1 MRARFGLP
9 QPELRIGRVA
19 ADFLL
24 VACAARMAVLSRA
37 SRRGGAPTVPA
48 RWLTRLSTFLRGQ
61 SNAAHPNGLALP
73 ETLAVAW
80 AMELDQPEA
89 LPPPGERPRPSPP
102 AAVRPK
108 MISVSDVALLL
119 ADPYAYY
126 ASRILRLKPL
136 DPLEAEIGAR
146 EYGDVVHAAMKRFVD
161 ALPPRP
167 LPPAA
172 AQALWQEASE
182 AALAEPLLREALRA
196 FWEPRLARIGAFVIE
211 AEANL
216 RAAQP
221 VIQSHTEVKA
231 NLRLSGVTLHARADR
246 VDVLAD
252 GTLRILDY
260 KTGTTPTAKQVETG
274 TAPQLALEALL
285 AMRDGFG
292 TVKGRA
298 SELAYWK
305 LSGGVPAG
313 DVVPL
318 KDVDQLVEQAE
329 EGFDRLAKTFLLGSR
344 PFTARPDPARVAR
357 GQDYDHLARRA
368 EWEDEA

>member
-1 MRARFGLP
+1 
-9 QPELRIGRVA
+9 
-19 ADFLL
+19 
-24 VACAARMAVLSRA
+24 
-37 SRRGGAPTVPA
+37 
-48 RWLTRLSTFLRGQ
+48 
-61 SNAAHPNGLALP
+61 
-73 ETLAVAW
+73 
-80 AMELDQPEA
+80 MELDQPEA

-246 VDVLAD
+246 VDLLAD

-260 KTGTTPTAKQVETG
+260 KTGTTPSAKQVEAG

-292 TVKGRA
+292 VVKGRA

-313 DVVPL
+313 DVVGL

>member
-1 MRARFGLP
+1 
-9 QPELRIGRVA
+9 
-19 ADFLL
+19 
-24 VACAARMAVLSRA
+24 
-37 SRRGGAPTVPA
+37 
-48 RWLTRLSTFLRGQ
+48 
-61 SNAAHPNGLALP
+61 
-73 ETLAVAW
+73 
-80 AMELDQPEA
+80 
-89 LPPPGERPRPSPP
+89 
-102 AAVRPK
+102 

-221 VIQSHTEVKA
+221 VIQSHTEAKA

-246 VDVLAD
+246 VDLLAD

-260 KTGTTPTAKQVETG
+260 KTGTTPTAKQVEAG

-313 DVVPL
+313 DVVAL

-344 PFTARPDPARVAR
+344 PFIARPDPARVAR